1 MTLPSWFRLALV
13 LGVVLLTALAAWS
26 CCAATERTNL
36 LYATADG
43 VPLTLD
49 LDYPAP
55 SRPPPYPVVL
65 FAPPDGE
72 WPRALKHE
80 PRSRRLLDQL
90 TRHGYAV
97 ATIHYRLPGKYR
109 FPAPVE
115 DGKAAVRWLRAN
127 ADRYGLDARRIGAVG
142 VSSGGYGVCMLG
154 TTGPAD
160 GFEGSGDNREQSS
173 RVQAVV
179 AMGAPAE
186 FADRIWTD
194 RLEFLYLRPFL
205 GVDFAD
211 DPQRYERASPGAY
224 ASADDPP
231 FLLFHSR
238 DDLAVPVEM
247 ARALADRLRRA
258 GVPVTLVEEEGVE
271 HVWAGPKLERAI
283 EQTLRFFDRHLRPEQ
298 SLPPSTAASRTA
310 G

>member
-1 MTLPSWFRLALV
+1 MTPPSWFRLALV
-13 LGVVLLTALAAWS
+13 LGGVLLTALAAWS
-26 CCAATERTNL
+26 CCSSAERTNL

-49 LDYPAP
+49 LDYPKP
-55 SRPPPYPVVL
+55 SRPPPHPVVL

-72 WPRALKHE
+72 WPRALKYE
-80 PRSRRLLDQL
+80 PRSRLLLDRL

-97 ATIHYRLPGKYR
+97 ATIHYRQPAKHR

-127 ADRYGLDARRIGAVG
+127 AGRYHLDARRIGAVG

-160 GFEGSGDNREQSS
+160 GFESSGGNREQSS

-186 FADRIWTD
+186 FADRIWPD
-194 RLEFLYLRPFL
+194 RMESLYLRPFL
-205 GVDFAD
+205 GVDYTG

-231 FLLFHSR
+231 FLLFHSC

-247 ARALADRLRRA
+247 ARAFADRLRRA
-258 GVPVTLVEEEGVE
+258 GVPVALVEDEGIE
-271 HVWAGPKLERAI
+271 HVWTGPKLERAI
-283 EQTLRFFDRHLRPEQ
+283 EQTLHFLDRHLRPGEGTR
-298 SLPPSTAASRTA
+298 SSSR
-310 G
+310 

>member
-1 MTLPSWFRLALV
+1 
-13 LGVVLLTALAAWS
+13 
-26 CCAATERTNL
+26 
-36 LYATADG
+36 
-43 VPLTLD
+43 LTLD
-49 LDYPAP
+49 LNYPTP
-55 SRPPPYPVVL
+55 SWPPPHPVVL

-72 WPRALKHE
+72 WPHALKNE
-80 PRSRRLLDQL
+80 PRTRLLLDQL

-97 ATIHYRLPGKYR
+97 ATIHYRLPGKHR

-127 ADRYGLDARRIGAVG
+127 AGRYHLDARRIGAVG

-160 GFEGSGDNREQSS
+160 GFEGSGGNREQSS

-186 FADRIWTD
+186 FADRILSH
-194 RLEFLYLRPFL
+194 RLESLNLRPFL
-205 GVDFAD
+205 GVDFVD
-211 DPQRYERASPGAY
+211 DPQRYERASPGVY

-247 ARALADRLRRA
+247 ARALADRLHRA
-258 GVPVTLVEEEGVE
+258 GVPVTLVEDEGIE
-271 HVWAGPKLERAI
+271 HVWTGPKLERAI
-283 EQTLRFFDRHLRPEQ
+283 EQTLHFLDRHLRPRERKHPTSQ
-298 SLPPSTAASRTA
+298 
-310 G
+310 